1 MARKDLL
8 IGIDVGSHKVACVIG
23 RIQPEG
29 IDIIGVGSSKSAGVR
44 KGVVVDLEET
54 ISSLSAALEEA
65 ERMSGLSVNEAI
77 VAINGQHIENEAA
90 RGIITVTRTENDISE
105 LDVERAVEAAR
116 STSTPPNREIIHSIP
131 QSFIVDGQAGIKDPV
146 GMTGVRLEVETTL
159 ITGSTSSLKNLTKC
173 LNQAG
178 VSVLEFVFTPLA
190 VSKAVTTKEQRNVG
204 VVVIDIGADT
214 TGYAVYEEERLIGT
228 GVIPIGS
235 GHVTNDLAIGLR
247 TSIAVAEKIKQE
259 YGTAYPADVTEKK
272 LEGAIVGFEEGD
284 LDLVLV
290 AEIIEARYNE
300 ILVMIKDVLR
310 KINRDSLLPA
320 GAIFTGGGAKQR
332 GLVSLAKDTL
342 KLPAAVGE
350 LTTEVSG
357 MVDNVLEPQ
366 YATSVGLLMWA
377 IGANTSMPRPLV
389 GAFSSWQ
396 DLKAKTKSIF
406 KNIIP

>member
-190 VSKAVTTKEQRNVG
+190 VAKAVTTKEQRNVG

>member
-1 MARKDLL
+1 MARKDL
-8 IGIDVGSHKVACVIG
+8 IVGIDVGSHQVSCIIG
-23 RIQPEG
+23 SIQPEG
-29 IDIIGVGSSKSAGVR
+29 VDIIGVGNAKSAGVR

-65 ERMSGLSVNEAI
+65 ERMSGVSVTEAV
-77 VAINGQHIENEAA
+77 VAVNGQHIENESAK
-90 RGIITVTRTENDISE
+90 GIVTVTRTENDISE
-105 LDVERAVEAAR
+105 LDVERVVEAAR

-131 QSFIVDGQAGIKDPV
+131 QSFILDGQAGIKDPV

-159 ITGSTSSLKNLTKC
+159 VTGSTSSLKNLTRC

-178 VSVLEFVFTPLA
+178 VAVSEFIFAPLA
-190 VSKAVTTKEQRNVG
+190 AAKAVTTKEQRNVG
-204 VVVIDIGADT
+204 VIVIDIGSDT
-214 TGYAVYEEERLIGT
+214 TGYAVYEEEQLVAT

-259 YGTAYPADVTEKK
+259 YGTAQPSEVKEKK
-272 LEGAIVGFEEGD
+272 IDGSLVKYEGGEI
-284 LDLVLV
+284 DLVLV
-290 AEIIEARYNE
+290 SEIIEARLNE
-300 ILVMIKDVLR
+300 ILVMLRDVLR

-320 GAIFTGGGAKQR
+320 GAIFTGGGAKQT

-366 YATSVGLLMWA
+366 YATSVGLLLWA
-377 IGANTSMPRPLV
+377 MGANPSMPRPLTKIF
-389 GAFSSWQ
+389 GGWQ
-396 DLKAKTKSIF
+396 DITAKTKNIF
-406 KNIIP
+406 KNIFP